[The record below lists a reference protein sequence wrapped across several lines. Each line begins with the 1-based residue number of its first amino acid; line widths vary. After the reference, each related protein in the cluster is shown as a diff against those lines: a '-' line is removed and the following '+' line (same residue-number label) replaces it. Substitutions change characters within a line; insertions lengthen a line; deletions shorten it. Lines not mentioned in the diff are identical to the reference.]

1 VPRPCCPHSVEKKKL
16 KADKRKATK
25 SKQAATAPATEE
37 AGQGDAYEWAA
48 GGEGDSPAAPPD
60 DSGDEM
66 SD

>member
-1 VPRPCCPHSVEKKKL
+1 M
-16 KADKRKATK
+16 
-25 SKQAATAPATEE
+25 AATAPATEE